1 MTAVVVLSANEV
13 ESLIAMA
20 VDRAVDKVLAGRQHP
35 ETWLPV
41 GVVAARLAKSDKTIR
56 NWIREGRFTRV
67 SGGEGSPYLV
77 SSLEVDALSCA
88 ANSSP
93 DAS

>member
-1 MTAVVVLSANEV
+1 MNPVIVISPDELRNMIGEAVRDAMLCTAKTEA
-13 ESLIAMA
+13 
-20 VDRAVDKVLAGRQHP
+20 
-35 ETWLPV
+35 WLPV
-41 GVVAARLAKSDKTIR
+41 AMVAERLGKSDKTIR

-67 SGGEGSPYLV
+67 SGGDGSPYLV
-77 SSLEVDALSCA
+77 SSLEVDALSRS

>member
-1 MTAVVVLSANEV
+1 MNQVVVISPDELRALIQSAISEAMGAAKGPEV
-13 ESLIAMA
+13 
-20 VDRAVDKVLAGRQHP
+20 
-35 ETWLPV
+35 WLPV
-41 GVVAARLAKSDKTIR
+41 ASVASRLGKSEKTIR
-56 NWIREGRFTRV
+56 SWIKEGRFTRV

-77 SSLEVDALSCA
+77 SSLEVDELSRS